1 MRMLCPCPCRR
12 STEDLGE
19 WEACGWGCRE
29 SGMLKLLWTRLGFVP
44 ENDAIA
50 VTD

>member
-19 WEACGWGCRE
+19 FPGSLWMGMQGERDAEA
-29 SGMLKLLWTRLGFVP
+29 
-44 ENDAIA
+44 A
-50 VTD
+50 VDQIGLCA